1 MITQHV
7 KPPIVITVP
16 APPRRRRMLPRVA
29 QVLGILTLP
38 ALWALL
44 SSVPYSDG
52 AAVLA
57 AFGCAGI
64 IASVY
69 RPTRV
74 ATTSRVYTVWG
85 MYLRGDEETDKYFD
99 EGR

>member
-16 APPRRRRMLPRVA
+16 APRRRVP
-29 QVLGILTLP
+29 T
-38 ALWALL
+38 ALL
-44 SSVPYSDG
+44 IFVLSVALVALSRALEGDG

-57 AFGCAGI
+57 AVGCAGI
-64 IASVY
+64 LASIY

-74 ATTSRVYTVWG
+74 AASERVYTVFG
-85 MYLRGDEETDKYFD
+85 IRMHGDEETDKIFD